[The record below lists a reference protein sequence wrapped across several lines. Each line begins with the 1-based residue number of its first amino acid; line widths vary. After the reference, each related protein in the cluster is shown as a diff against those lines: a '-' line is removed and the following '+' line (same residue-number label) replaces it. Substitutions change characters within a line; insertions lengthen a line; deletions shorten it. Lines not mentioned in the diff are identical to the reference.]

1 MCVPCEI
8 NLEHPIQ
15 SSYQG
20 KTVNQSSNCRMLLNE
35 GNSKYESCRN
45 FEKSNESQIRIK
57 EKTENTPAKL
67 NAPLSKTNPS
77 RVNLALK
84 EQRGKCA
91 ELTKKTSEMQEQINL
106 IGVEVTAILKDD
118 IHELMENNLDVV
130 LRNFVIFAQ
139 LCNFGAVQLCNSKL
153 RNFGIRKFLKK

>member
-67 NAPLSKTNPS
+67 NAP
-77 RVNLALK
+77 
-84 EQRGKCA
+84 
-91 ELTKKTSEMQEQINL
+91 
-106 IGVEVTAILKDD
+106 
-118 IHELMENNLDVV
+118 
-130 LRNFVIFAQ
+130 
-139 LCNFGAVQLCNSKL
+139 
-153 RNFGIRKFLKK
+153 

>member
-1 MCVPCEI
+1 M
-8 NLEHPIQ
+8 
-15 SSYQG
+15 
-20 KTVNQSSNCRMLLNE
+20 
-35 GNSKYESCRN
+35 
-45 FEKSNESQIRIK
+45 
-57 EKTENTPAKL
+57 
-67 NAPLSKTNPS
+67 
-77 RVNLALK
+77 ALK